1 MASNVGSERQD
12 VYEECAEAVTLRRH
26 SGVYQDHPYTTYYL
40 TLGGDARI
48 KVILDADKKSLL
60 NQYVPFNPV
69 AEEFGV
75 E

>member
-1 MASNVGSERQD
+1 MVGNVANERAD
-12 VYEECAEAVTLRRH
+12 VYEECAEPVRLRRH
-26 SGVYQDHPYTTYYL
+26 SGVYEDRPYTTYYL
-40 TLGGDARI
+40 TIGNARI

-69 AEEFGV
+69 SEEVGV